1 MSLNSMEDNSLL
13 CGKAFD
19 IRLSF
24 RSKSSTSKLSRMV
37 TCVWGNKDPNPPQRY
52 VTRTLPI
59 FLISCHQYLGPK
71 RTRETVRCEKH

>member
-1 MSLNSMEDNSLL
+1 
-13 CGKAFD
+13 
-19 IRLSF
+19 
-24 RSKSSTSKLSRMV
+24 LSRMV